1 MNKKCTKDDLSR
13 IVGNRLMTTHK
24 DGKRILNTVME
35 SMIELLADG
44 NNIYLRN
51 FGTFHIR
58 KNAERPGRNPKTGET
73 FSIPAKTKVL
83 FKSGKRMKSEVN
95 N

>member
-1 MNKKCTKDDLSR
+1 MNKCTKDDLSR

-24 DGKRILNTVME
+24 DGKRIVNTVLD
-35 SMIELLADG
+35 SMIDLLAEG

-58 KNAERPGRNPKTGET
+58 QNGERPGRNPKTGENFT
-73 FSIPAKTKVL
+73 VPAKTKVL
-83 FKSGKRMKSEVN
+83 FKSGKRMKGAMN
-95 N
+95 Q